1 MVLELK
7 NVSITIDKK
16 SIIQNVNINV
26 PKNKFVGLVGLNGT
40 GKSTILKA
48 IYGINEYQGNILLN
62 DVDIKTIGIKL
73 LARKMAVLTQE
84 NITDFDFKVRDIVML
99 GRLPYKNLFDSD
111 NKEDIKIVKKSLTYV
126 GMEQFSDRYF
136 NSLSGGEKQRVLI
149 ARMLAQQTDFFIL
162 DEPTNHLDIR
172 NQFLFFEMIK
182 NLNYT
187 ILSVLHDLNIA
198 AKFCDFIYVID
209 KGKIVAQGKPIDVFT
224 KQLLKDIFGM
234 NVNIYTLKDDKIY
247 IEYLNTI

>member
-111 NKEDIKIVKKSLTYV
+111 NEEDIKIVKKSLTYV

-136 NSLSGGEKQRVLI
+136 NSL
-149 ARMLAQQTDFFIL
+149 
-162 DEPTNHLDIR
+162 
-172 NQFLFFEMIK
+172 
-182 NLNYT
+182 
-187 ILSVLHDLNIA
+187 
-198 AKFCDFIYVID
+198 
-209 KGKIVAQGKPIDVFT
+209 
-224 KQLLKDIFGM
+224 
-234 NVNIYTLKDDKIY
+234 
-247 IEYLNTI
+247 